1 MPDRYSGARTRT
13 REEPAPRPRVQA
25 ATHRLAS
32 WSECQMNKPATA
44 SSHGLGLNAWNYR
57 HAVML
62 YGLYEQENWSQQQ
75 PQEGLNAQSPS
86 LVDRR
91 FRDRGSGLDRSR
103 QRDDRW
109 HGVGHPGRHRRHLRR
124 GRRRLCVQPS
134 LLQQPPGVLVA
145 AGWLLPAIP
154 PLLSP
159 VVNERLS
166 L

>member
-109 HGVGHPGRHRRHLRR
+109 HGVGHPGRHRRHLRVEDVAYVCSHR
-124 GRRRLCVQPS
+124 YYSSRRACWWR
-134 LLQQPPGVLVA
+134 PG
-145 AGWLLPAIP
+145 GYYRPY
-154 PLLSP
+154 
-159 VVNERLS
+159 RR
-166 L
+166 